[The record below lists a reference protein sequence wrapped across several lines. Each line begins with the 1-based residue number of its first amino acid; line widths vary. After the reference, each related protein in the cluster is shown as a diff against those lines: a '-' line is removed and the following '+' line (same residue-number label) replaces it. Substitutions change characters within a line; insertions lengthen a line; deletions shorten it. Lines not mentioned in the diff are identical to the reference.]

1 MIKFYIYLKRIESKN
16 QKESDKKVI
25 NQFLTLIK
33 KFIDNKS
40 VQYLNQQQDIH
51 SVITLFNVSETV
63 EDEFIDFIRGNE
75 ILEIIDREIK

>member
-1 MIKFYIYLKRIESKN
+1 MKRIESKN